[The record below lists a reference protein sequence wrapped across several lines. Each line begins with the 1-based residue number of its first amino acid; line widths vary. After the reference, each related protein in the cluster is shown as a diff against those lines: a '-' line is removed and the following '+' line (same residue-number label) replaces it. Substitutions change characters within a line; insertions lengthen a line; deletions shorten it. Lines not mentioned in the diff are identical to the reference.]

1 MGERQKKRGK
11 KIAEEERKMK
21 RIERNR
27 EQKEER

>member
-1 MGERQKKRGK
+1 VGERQKKRGK